1 MGDHKNNNNTTGV
14 NIRNADVRAD
24 VRRVHYLVANTQ
36 AMNKKTRSCVRQ
48 VLLTLV
54 DSEEAA
60 SSELAIFLHITL
72 HLTSHIN
79 NPHISIR
86 NRHIYIYRQPPA

>member
-1 MGDHKNNNNTTGV
+1 MGDHKNNNNTTVV
-14 NIRNADVRAD
+14 NIRNAD
-24 VRRVHYLVANTQ
+24 VRRVHYLVANTR
-36 AMNKKTRSCVRQ
+36 AMNNKTRSCVRQ
-48 VLLTLV
+48 VLLTRV

-86 NRHIYIYRQPPA
+86 NRHIYRQPPA